1 MLTILTSDR
10 VSIVISP
17 VGRMSAFLLD
27 LQIICKTVLV
37 LVQFQ
42 SLGSRTY
49 KEVPL
54 ERLHLCQLSVMIHK
68 MCDLKNNCTYF
79 FSTARNLCSTN
90 TEIKKNH
97 IVWCSSKKENVW
109 NFQLQCSWL
118 WSWLPPWSITLDEI
132 YKAAAFRHWQ

>member
-27 LQIICKTVLV
+27 LQTICKTVLV

-90 TEIKKNH
+90 TEIKKKSYCMVL
-97 IVWCSSKKENVW
+97 IKKGKCVE
-109 NFQLQCSWL
+109 FSTTMQLALELTPSMKYNTGRN
-118 WSWLPPWSITLDEI
+118 I
-132 YKAAAFRHWQ
+132 